1 MEKLDP
7 SKYCIRCDAPLLSV
21 SDICPQCGCPKKM
34 IDDSDEVMTENE
46 IETILDAKESIESK
60 FQSKISLP
68 TGIRLITL
76 FQMFFGIS
84 LVFSA
89 IFFAVSVILLVM
101 SSGMSS
107 LSGIGDVG
115 NMPMPLGMGT
125 IDPATMSAIDMI
137 INLHGVTG
145 FSDMYEIQGLL
156 SSSGVLNVK
165 VIMDIIM
172 NASVISLIEIVIGL
186 SAFMVGRSLFKG
198 KNWARL
204 ATIISAIVSIPLT
217 VLFLVNL
224 DHRILL
230 GMIAIDGIILYYLMK
245 PSVKE
250 YFS

>member
-1 MEKLDP
+1 
-7 SKYCIRCDAPLLSV
+7 
-21 SDICPQCGCPKKM
+21 M

-68 TGIRLITL
+68 TGVRLITL

-125 IDPATMSAIDMI
+125 IDPATLSAIDMI

-186 SAFMVGRSLFKG
+186 SAFMVQIHLFG
-198 KNWARL
+198 
-204 ATIISAIVSIPLT
+204 
-217 VLFLVNL
+217 
-224 DHRILL
+224 LL
-230 GMIAIDGIILYYLMK
+230 RTAA
-245 PSVKE
+245 
-250 YFS
+250 